1 MNLIVGN
8 KACVRPGAPC
18 IVRAKGRM
26 PLSVLAYRDAHPIGD
41 DQCKPV
47 PLQSLVDPPTASH
60 RPDVP
65 SRPPPPPVPHMSGA
79 AAELLDSIRNDID
92 AQGSSPTPQ
101 AHPTSSEGVRASP
114 ARAASGSGMESDV
127 EAAMKPPTG
136 IMGVAEML
144 ATGRRSGPQLQRSA
158 LPTACTVSENIAQS
172 RAHGATPG
180 GGDHHADASEGQGQA
195 GQERDSSGAPGAV
208 APGDQ
213 DSRPA
218 ADLSDEDL
226 SEATPHPHSVADYNQ
241 AVAKSSLPADDWE
254 LGDKLS
260 RPPGAGLAPEGL
272 NGEDGRQP
280 RRMSIEE
287 YNQAVAEG
295 LVEGDEWWVE
305 VEEMVQGRKR
315 GGTAQ
320 RPPGAGLLSQ
330 DDGSSTLLPPLAAVR
345 PPLPTDSSSSS
356 SSSSSSDET
365 FHATNSPS
373 SEGADG
379 GASVVGGSPEASQ
392 GTQAVEAPLASPKVH
407 RSDPDTSA
415 MSGDKASRAL
425 KAAQRRLASVEAFAA
440 GQRGVVDSS
449 APQGQGQGGAIITDH
464 VPVHDIMQ
472 EVGPAGPSFSLSSG
486 SISSVD
492 EMDKQAVLQQLQ
504 EVAGKAG
511 LDEAAQRE
519 LLRAAQSVVRPAAS
533 PISSP
538 EVQGSSTVASSTYS
552 ASE

>member
-1 MNLIVGN
+1 MNRIVGN

-18 IVRAKGRM
+18 IVRARGRM

-41 DQCKPV
+41 DQGSAARTSARASSNPDDF
-47 PLQSLVDPPTASH
+47 PGQSLVDPPTASH

-101 AHPTSSEGVRASP
+101 AHPTSSEGPRASP

-144 ATGRRSGPQLQRSA
+144 A
-158 LPTACTVSENIAQS
+158 TVSENIAQS

-218 ADLSDEDL
+218 ADLSVADL

-254 LGDKLS
+254 LGEKLS

-272 NGEDGRQP
+272 NGEAGRQP

-295 LVEGDEWWVE
+295 VVEGDEW
-305 VEEMVQGRKR
+305 GR
-315 GGTAQ
+315 TAQ

-330 DDGSSTLLPPLAAVR
+330 DDGSSTLLPPLAAVQ

-356 SSSSSSDET
+356 SRDET

-379 GASVVGGSPEASQ
+379 GASVVGGSPGASQ

-440 GQRGVVDSS
+440 GQRGVGDSS
-449 APQGQGQGGAIITDH
+449 APQGQGQGGAITTDH
-464 VPVHDIMQ
+464 VPVHDIMK
-472 EVGPAGPSFSLSSG
+472 EVSPAGPSVSLSSG

-538 EVQGSSTVASSTYS
+538 EAQGSSTVASSTYS